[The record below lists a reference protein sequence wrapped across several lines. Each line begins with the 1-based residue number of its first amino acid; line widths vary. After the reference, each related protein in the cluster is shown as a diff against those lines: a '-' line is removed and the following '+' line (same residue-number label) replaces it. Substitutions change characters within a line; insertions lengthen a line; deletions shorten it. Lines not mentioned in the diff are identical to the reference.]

1 MKKPVTLVHEGLDRE
16 VTVPA
21 STARALQRSGWK
33 PKETEVTEP
42 AKASPTTAVVT
53 EPGKTP
59 PPPPPAVTP
68 KKEA

>member
-1 MKKPVTLVHEGLDRE
+1 MKFVTLTHKDLDRE

-21 STARALQRSGWK
+21 STARALKRHGGWREK
-33 PKETEVTEP
+33 PAEVSEPAPATGGVITEP
-42 AKASPTTAVVT
+42 AKT
-53 EPGKTP
+53 